1 MPGFETHS
9 TTAAE
14 TEHAGTIARN
24 ARIGLQL
31 FAVYFVVYAGFVVV
45 NAFRP
50 DWMEKTPLAGINVAI
65 LYGFSLIVG
74 ALVMSLIYGWLCYSP
89 APDADTDDERRG
101 DAA

>member
-9 TTAAE
+9 ASAE

-24 ARIGLQL
+24 SRIGLQL
-31 FAVYFVVYAGFVVV
+31 FAVYFVVYAGFVIV

-50 DWMEKTPLAGINVAI
+50 DWMEKTPFAGINVAI

-74 ALVMSLIYGWLCYSP
+74 ALVMSLIYGWLCHAP
-89 APDADTDDERRG
+89 AKDERRG